1 MSTVSALLTRLIAH
15 LESANGSVAL
25 VQAIRIGEIIHCV
38 PTQYVSLV
46 YIRLSLDFYRT
57 QRQRRRWCHN
67 FQRRTSRCS
76 SHLETR
82 HLLLCA
88 FFSIQLKVASPVPV
102 RVLPTFTN
110 LSEISR
116 LHRIL
121 PNQLARQW
129 YLCCCNG

>member
-1 MSTVSALLTRLIAH
+1 MFPSYTSVLVLISTALSVGAVAGVTTFNDVRPSARVTLKP
-15 LESANGSVAL
+15 GVYC
-25 VQAIRIGEIIHCV
+25 CV
-38 PTQYVSLV
+38 
-46 YIRLSLDFYRT
+46 R
-57 QRQRRRWCHN
+57 
-67 FQRRTSRCS
+67 
-76 SHLETR
+76 
-82 HLLLCA
+82 